1 MMPLTKWDLVEN
13 PPGSVCFVPSLQHC
27 SSTVLDMHLVHSI
40 SNAHLCVWFRW
51 LWSFPDTRTCKF
63 LLQTSTPLLI
73 IHIVKRHFE
82 YFEKSYLFHLQSF
95 DLVPRSILPSC
106 LEWPQSRYWS
116 AMLSN
121 NRRYPYS
128 FGHFSSIA
136 SPSLTMDFQTIL
148 IIYFR
153 DDILFS
159 FCLVLSLLSNIGH
172 RYRTKLPDLSVMV
185 QKSGILGS
193 VISYLSNAKE
203 SKPHLGNH

>member
-13 PPGSVCFVPSLQHC
+13 PPGPVCFVPSLQHC
-27 SSTVLDMHLVHSI
+27 SSTVLDMHSVHSI

-73 IHIVKRHFE
+73 IRIVKRHFE

-95 DLVPRSILPSC
+95 DLLPHSILLSC
-106 LEWPQSRYWS
+106 LERPQSRYWA

-121 NRRYPYS
+121 NRRYPSS

-136 SPSLTMDFQTIL
+136 SPSLAHGFPDH
-148 IIYFR
+148 
-153 DDILFS
+153 S
-159 FCLVLSLLSNIGH
+159 NHLSPRRYPIQFLLSSVFPLEC
-172 RYRTKLPDLSVMV
+172 RTP
-185 QKSGILGS
+185 
-193 VISYLSNAKE
+193 LSNQIAKPQRQDTE
-203 SKPHLGNH
+203 E